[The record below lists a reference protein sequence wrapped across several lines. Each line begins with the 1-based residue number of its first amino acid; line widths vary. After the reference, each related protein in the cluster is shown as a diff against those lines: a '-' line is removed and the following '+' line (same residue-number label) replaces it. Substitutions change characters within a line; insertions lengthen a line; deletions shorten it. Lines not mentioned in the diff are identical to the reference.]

1 MNARRIAP
9 VLVALTLALNVA
21 AADQPVFSGK
31 EEVFVGSLSPKQ
43 PTAKKGVVASY
54 MSEKNKT
61 VSTERTAHGTT
72 MKVGGQFN
80 GTALLA
86 DGELGKQIE
95 KQAAIRFSRAKVTG
109 VNTAEGIKVSKF
121 EPEPATEQT
130 IFGTLA
136 KPAQAKGAVVAVL
149 KEMNPF
155 GGEGIATNLLAT
167 GDTAKSLTDLAATGG
182 RVTLTVLFSEDGATV
197 TKITV
202 QK

>member
-1 MNARRIAP
+1 MNPRIP
-9 VLVALTLALNVA
+9 LVLVAVVVALNAA

-43 PTAKKGVVASY
+43 PTAKKGVVATY

-61 VSTERTAHGTT
+61 TTTERTAHGTT
-72 MKVGGQFN
+72 VKIGGQFS
-80 GTALLA
+80 GTVLLA

-109 VNTAEGIKVSKF
+109 VNTADGIKVSKF
-121 EPEPATEQT
+121 EPEPAAEQT

-136 KPAQAKGAVVAVL
+136 KSTQAKGPVVAIL
-149 KEMNPF
+149 NEMNPF
-155 GGEGIATNLLAT
+155 GGDAISTNLLAA
-167 GDTAKSLTDLAATGG
+167 GDIAKSLTDLAATGA
-182 RVTLTVLFSEDGATV
+182 RVTLTVQFSADGATV
-197 TKITV
+197 NKITV